1 MNYGPFIFLAAFF
14 ALSASWF
21 GLILKPAFQL
31 GYLQQT
37 NTIGAGIVYPIARP
51 GLAQQGAQVYR
62 AQGCVACHSQQVGQ
76 DGFTCEVAL
85 LDAGTNHAPVIAE
98 VRGLN
103 PKLSDAEASAL
114 ISQLP
119 KAVLKTDSKEQADA
133 AAKKLNSHGAKAQV
147 LIDPTGADIA
157 RGWGRRRSVAED
169 YLYDNPVLP
178 GSSRV
183 GPDLANIGV
192 RQPDVNWH
200 LRHLYAPKHDVA
212 GSPMPP
218 YRYLF
223 QTRKVVGKPSP
234 EALVFNEGIVA
245 AGYEVVPTAE
255 ARALAAYLVSLR
267 SDAPLFSTPMP
278 NLPAPAAAT
287 DTNAPSGTN
296 AVSTNAPAQ

>member
-21 GLILKPAFQL
+21 GLILKPTFQL

-37 NTIGAGIVYPIARP
+37 NTVGAGVVYPVARP

-62 AQGCVACHSQQVGQ
+62 AQGCVACHSQQVSQ
-76 DGFTCEVAL
+76 DGFACEVVL
-85 LDAGTNHAPVIAE
+85 TDPGTNHAPVIAE

-103 PKLSDAEASAL
+103 PRLSDAEAGAL

-119 KAVLKTDSKEQADA
+119 KTVLRTASKEQADA
-133 AAKKLNSHGAKAQV
+133 AAKKLNGHGAKAQV

-200 LRHLYAPKHDVA
+200 LRHLYAPKHEVA

-223 QTRKVVGKPSP
+223 NKRKFVGKPSP
-234 EALVFNEGIVA
+234 EALVFNEGIVPV
-245 AGYEVVPTAE
+245 GYEVVPTVE
-255 ARALAAYLVSLR
+255 ARALAAYLMSLR

-287 DTNAPSGTN
+287 STNAPSGTN